1 MTFNVR
7 KARSQMSSK
16 QPSSLIDTE
25 TMELIVT
32 AQKGD
37 ESAFEALLSRYE
49 PLIDSMVKSLLDE
62 TASTTDEGDDLR
74 QEATIGFYRALMKF
88 DAEQCEVSFGLYA
101 KICIRNLL
109 FSYLRKQKAQGHPIL
124 LEDEAVFEAHEDAAS
139 DLADQFAEEEAY
151 AELYHK
157 IRATLSAYENQ
168 IWWLYHSGRTAKEIA
183 QLLDKNEKSI
193 QNAIYR
199 IRRKLRAEIPNPS
212 DMPK

>member
-1 MTFNVR
+1 MAIIVR
-7 KARSQMSSK
+7 KARFPMNK
-16 QPSSLIDTE
+16 QSSSLIDAE
-25 TMELIVT
+25 TLAWIVA

-49 PLIDSMVKSLLDE
+49 PLIDSLVKGLLDE
-62 TASTTDEGDDLR
+62 TVSTVDECDDLR

-88 DAEQCEVSFGLYA
+88 NHEQSDVSFGLYA

-109 FSYLRKQKAQGHPIL
+109 VSHLRKQRAKGQPIL
-124 LEDEAVFEAHEDAAS
+124 LEDDAAFTTCEDAAD
-139 DLADQFAEEEAY
+139 DLADQLAEEEAY
-151 AELYHK
+151 TELYHR
-157 IRATLSAYENQ
+157 IRMVLSTYENQ

-183 QLLDKNEKSI
+183 HRLGKNEKSI

-199 IRRKLRAEIPNPS
+199 IRRKLRTEIPNPS